1 MTRNRSTAVVFL
13 LVLMPLI
20 FSSCAKKEVSVAKVG
35 PGRMAEMYLDQ
46 GRLYAM
52 AASQTVEVKE
62 IEPAVKDV
70 ESIVKKSG
78 GHVQGQSVR
87 ENEQAHLTLRVQPSQ
102 LLPALDALA
111 ALGREENRSVSSED
125 VTEKYIDTEARLKNA
140 IALRDRLKALLN
152 QAKDVKDVLEIEKE
166 LSRVQGDIDSMEGR
180 LKKLKEQ
187 VDHAT
192 VDLTLNRRKILGPL
206 GYVVYGVGW
215 LIQKLFVIQ

>member
-1 MTRNRSTAVVFL
+1 MTRNRLINSLFL
-13 LVLMPLI
+13 IVLMPLI
-20 FSSCAKKEVSVAKVG
+20 FSSCAKKDVSVAKAG
-35 PGRMAEMYLDQ
+35 PSRMAEMYSEQ

-52 AASQTVEVKE
+52 TASQTIEVKE
-62 IEPAVKDV
+62 VEPAVKAV
-70 ESIVKKSG
+70 EEVVKKSG
-78 GHVQGQSVR
+78 GHVQSQSVR
-87 ENEQAHLTLRVQPSQ
+87 ENEQAHLTLRVPPNQ
-102 LLPALDALA
+102 LLPTLDALA
-111 ALGREENRSVSSED
+111 SLGKEESRSVSSDD

-166 LSRVQGDIDSMEGR
+166 LARVQGDIDSMEGR

>member
-1 MTRNRSTAVVFL
+1 MTRNRSITIISL
-13 LVLMPLI
+13 LVLIPLI
-20 FSSCAKKEVSVAKVG
+20 FSACAKKDVSVAKAG
-35 PGRMAEMYLDQ
+35 PGRMAELNFEQ
-46 GRLYAM
+46 GRSYVM

-70 ESIVKKSG
+70 ESIVKKSN
-78 GHVQGQSVR
+78 GHVQSQSVR
-87 ENEQAHLTLRVQPSQ
+87 ENEQAHLTLRVPPGQ
-102 LLPALDALA
+102 LLPTLDALA
-111 ALGREENRSVSSED
+111 SLGKEENRSVSSED

-166 LSRVQGDIDSMEGR
+166 LARVQGDIDSMDGR

-187 VDHAT
+187 VDYAT

-206 GYVVYGVGW
+206 GYIVYGAAW

>member
-1 MTRNRSTAVVFL
+1 MTRNTSIASIFM
-13 LVLMPLI
+13 LVLITLL
-20 FSSCAKKEVSVAKVG
+20 FSACAKKDVSVAKVG
-35 PGRMAEMYLDQ
+35 PGRMADMYSEQ

-52 AASQTVEVKE
+52 TASQKVEVKE
-62 IEPAVKDV
+62 LDPAVKDV
-70 ESIVKKSG
+70 ELIVKKNN
-78 GHVQGQSVR
+78 GHVQNQSVR
-87 ENEQAHLTLRVQPSQ
+87 EDEQAHLILRVPPGQ
-102 LLPALDALA
+102 LLPTLDALA
-111 ALGREENRSVSSED
+111 SLGKEEHRYVASED

-166 LSRVQGDIDSMEGR
+166 LARVQGDIDSMDGR

-187 VDHAT
+187 VDYAV

-206 GYVVYGVGW
+206 GYIVYGAAW